1 MAILLAIAIAISTH
15 PVYTHEVEYKGE
27 VYAYTS
33 TANAEEVCTSD
44 DYIVTLDGETVYI
57 TDIVGGENR

>member
-1 MAILLAIAIAISTH
+1 MAILLIIAIAISH
-15 PVYTHEVEYKGE
+15 PTYTHEVEYKGN

-44 DYIVTLDGETVYI
+44 DYIVTLDGEVVYI
-57 TDIVGGENR
+57 TDIIGGETE

>member
-1 MAILLAIAIAISTH
+1 MAIILAIAIAISH
-15 PVYTHEVEYKGE
+15 PVYTHEVEYEGN

-33 TANAEEVCTSD
+33 TANAEEVCTDD
-44 DYIVTLDGETVYI
+44 DYIVTLDGETIYI

>member
-1 MAILLAIAIAISTH
+1 MAIILAIAIALSVH
-15 PVYTHEVEYKGE
+15 PVYTHEVEYEGN

-33 TANAEEVCTSD
+33 TANAEEVYTDD

-57 TDIVGGENR
+57 TDILGGETT